1 MPFAKPTKSTPSLNR
16 SMMSV
21 LNTTYQTRN
30 AAARMW
36 STAPSCMLFQK
47 KVIRKPGQVAAKGK
61 KLSKY
66 RGNRAMSTHT
76 IKALASGA
84 AANAGA
90 LAHQEA
96 MALRCD
102 VDAENAKYPLL
113 PCVTRSAAALF
124 EQAYIAYNQTMFGDA
139 VMIKDCFPNKHK
151 KVTVRCAVAAA
162 NALNQRVAAATGFM
176 PTSIAL
182 PPSLLPA
189 PQKRPKKAAPA
200 AAEA

>member
-1 MPFAKPTKSTPSLNR
+1 MPFPKPAKSTPSLNR

-21 LNTTYQTRN
+21 LNSTYQTKT

-36 STAPSCMLFQK
+36 STAPTCPLFQK
-47 KVIRKPGQVAAKGK
+47 KVIRKDKAAGKGK
-61 KLSKY
+61 KQSKY
-66 RGNRAMSTHT
+66 RGNKAMSTHT

-96 MALRCD
+96 MGLRCD
-102 VDAENAKYPLL
+102 VDAENSKYPLL

-139 VMIKDCFPNKHK
+139 VMIKDCFPKKHK
-151 KVTVRCAVAAA
+151 KVTVRCALAAA
-162 NALNQRVAAATGFM
+162 NALNHKVSTATGFM
-176 PTSIAL
+176 PASIAL
-182 PPSLLPA
+182 PPSLIPA
-189 PQKRPKKAAPA
+189 PKKRAKKVA
-200 AAEA
+200 AAVEAAA